1 MGTPRQTQRD
11 EPMSETNPR
20 AGTRL
25 RSVACTTEV
34 VIVRASG
41 AAVDLRCGGAPM
53 VGLHDATAQG
63 PSVPADAPATLIGKR
78 YWCESVGLE
87 LLCTKGG
94 SGELT
99 VGDEPMVIRST
110 AALPSSD

>member
-1 MGTPRQTQRD
+1 
-11 EPMSETNPR
+11 MSEISPR

-34 VIVRASG
+34 VVVRASG

-53 VGLHDATAQG
+53 VDLHDATA
-63 PSVPADAPATLIGKR
+63 PAHTVLADVPVTLIGKR
-78 YWCESVGLE
+78 YWCESAGLE
-87 LLCTKGG
+87 LLCTKAG
-94 SGELT
+94 SGQLT

>member
-1 MGTPRQTQRD
+1 
-11 EPMSETNPR
+11 MSETRPR

-34 VIVRASG
+34 VVVRASG
-41 AAVDLRCGGAPM
+41 DAVDLRCGGKPM
-53 VGLHDATAQG
+53 VDLQQAPA
-63 PSVPADAPATLIGKR
+63 PAASVSADAPVTLIGKR
-78 YWCESVGLE
+78 YWCESAGLE
-87 LLCTKGG
+87 LLCTKAG
-94 SGELT
+94 SGQLT